1 MSTFVSE
8 LPNAAQNDQGGF
20 TASIE
25 ENTELEGGPVVGSQ
39 GPDNI
44 TNNKPPTP
52 EEKLTLQ
59 LGGGDDNYT
68 GAPAQAGGPID
79 PTVDAGAGNDTVQA
93 GSAEVADFSGGDG
106 DDLLV
111 GALGSDTLTG
121 DAGDDTLQGGSG
133 DDSLSGGAGND
144 ELFGNRGRDTLTG
157 EAGDDTLDGG
167 AGRDTLTGGP
177 GADTFSFELLA
188 DVNPDEGDGSAS
200 DVFAGGEFDVVTDFN
215 PGEDNLQ
222 FDDAFFDNIDNFSVT
237 EGSLDDGTEGT
248 FVSYN
253 GSDFLFLE
261 GINPEDVNPEDDF
274 EIF

>member
-1 MSTFVSE
+1 MSQFIGDQPGATQNARGGVDLFADE
-8 LPNAAQNDQGGF
+8 GTDLPSDEPI
-20 TASIE
+20 T
-25 ENTELEGGPVVGSQ
+25 GSS
-39 GPDNI
+39 GPDQYTGRPGSPGAPSQVRNL
-44 TNNKPPTP
+44 NAG
-52 EEKLTLQ
+52 E
-59 LGGGDDNYT
+59 GDDT
-68 GAPAQAGGPID
+68 IQAGLGE
-79 PTVDAGAGNDTVQA
+79 TAN
-93 GSAEVADFSGGDG
+93 FSGEGG

-133 DDSLSGGAGND
+133 DDSLSGGADND